1 MDWKALF
8 VPTIPLGEVFL
19 RGSVIYLFLFAVFR
33 IMRREAGALGMTDLL
48 VVVLVADAVQ
58 NAMAGESRSLTE
70 GALLVVTIAGW
81 NFALDWL
88 AFRFPGMRP
97 VLHPPPLLLVK
108 DGKVMRKSL
117 RREMISSEEL
127 AALLREKGVDDVARV
142 RRCYLESEGE
152 ISVIADPPPP
162 VRPAGRR
169 ASLS

>member
-8 VPTIPLGEVFL
+8 VPTVPLGEVFL
-19 RGSVIYLFLFAVFR
+19 RGSLVYLFLFAVFR

-70 GALLVVTIAGW
+70 GGLLVVTIAGW
-81 NFALDWL
+81 NFALDWA
-88 AFRFPGMRP
+88 AFRFPRLRP
-97 VLHPPPLLLVK
+97 ALHPPPLLLVK
-108 DGKVMRKSL
+108 DGKVMRKNL

-152 ISVIADPPPP
+152 VSVIADPAPSVPPS
-162 VRPAGRR
+162 GRR
-169 ASLS
+169 ARLS